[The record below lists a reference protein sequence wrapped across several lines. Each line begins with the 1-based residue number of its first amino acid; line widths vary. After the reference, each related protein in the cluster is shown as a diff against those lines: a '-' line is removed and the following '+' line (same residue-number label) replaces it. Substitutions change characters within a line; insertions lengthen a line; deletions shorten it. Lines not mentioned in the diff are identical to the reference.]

1 MSTSTSAS
9 WARGGFPNLCPG
21 HEAGCPPC
29 RTGRVFQRMR
39 NPVRLAARVTVQAS
53 GYPAQLVSQRGPGTV
68 PVIGGEG
75 NNAKGPV
82 LIGHQCAHDGLAS
95 NLRLCR

>member
-1 MSTSTSAS
+1 
-9 WARGGFPNLCPG
+9 
-21 HEAGCPPC
+21 
-29 RTGRVFQRMR
+29 
-39 NPVRLAARVTVQAS
+39 VTVQAS